1 MCVYIVIELIEG
13 KRERERARK
22 KEERKMTDKL
32 MRDTITKK
40 KNLGQRTHIR
50 NKEKEKK
57 NDKSITI

>member
-1 MCVYIVIELIEG
+1 LKGRE
-13 KRERERARK
+13 RERERARK